1 MSARKSLTSSK
12 FVLPSSLSNRDPT
25 CPQPKLII
33 QTFTNLGSQFG
44 DDRPLSTIR
53 FSPNSKLILTSS
65 WTGTSKI
72 WDLPNLNL
80 VSTKRGHSDRI
91 GGAAWHPTATLG
103 QSSAAVNIA
112 TGGGEGDVKLW
123 SLDDEKPLATLSGHN
138 GRVGRIAFH
147 PSGDFVGSAGFDGT
161 WRLWDVRRQRE
172 KELLIQEGH
181 SKEVYALAFQDD
193 GALAA
198 SGYVCCSE
206 RVVLN
211 ERFGT
216 IARTIAREDRLI

>member
-1 MSARKSLTSSK
+1 MLHPSDPLSETS
-12 FVLPSSLSNRDPT
+12 VHTDT
-25 CPQPKLII
+25 A

-65 WTGTSKI
+65 WTGSSKI

-80 VSTKRGHSDRI
+80 VSQKRGHSDRI
-91 GGAAWHPTATLG
+91 GGAAWHPSATLS
-103 QSSAAVNIA
+103 QSSSTVNIA

-123 SLDDEKPLATLSGHN
+123 SLDDEKPLATLSGHS

-147 PSGDFVGSAGFDGT
+147 PSGDYVGSAGFDGT
-161 WRLWDVRRQRE
+161 WRLWDVRRGKE
-172 KELLIQEGH
+172 KELLVQEGH

-198 SGYVCCSE
+198 SG
-206 RVVLN
+206 
-211 ERFGT
+211 
-216 IARTIAREDRLI
+216 